1 MEAFIDAVTEAG
13 FFIPRRMAPDLLY
26 QWIEGVQK
34 HDDENETN
42 YHRILDLLRYLEPK
56 DLFVFLETV
65 YSDPDRIDE
74 DITEAVSELTL
85 QMCESGEFNDEDL
98 IRAAYPYQV
107 CLFDDPDLTFERL
120 RELVLLVGQQEK
132 YHPIGFDGYNALI
145 TYCSIEMLHK
155 LGFENMRQL
164 IIDVVGDEE
173 CGVFF
178 EWNYKHKFDENNPVV
193 QWAFLYC
200 AFDDLK
206 EFIAEN
212 DDEDEANESPLSID
226 SAQGKKTLEGLIANY
241 EIYKTCHAANVLFAY
256 GTLIGDGFFVPV
268 DDERAM
274 RFFRIFGALHLDM
287 QMMLCHRTVGSPKSS
302 IKSVDLKIIARQLL
316 SA

>member
-1 MEAFIDAVTEAG
+1 MEAFIDAGTEAG

-34 HDDENETN
+34 HDDEYETN

-212 DDEDEANESPLSID
+212 DDEDEASGDESRDDFVMLFVGPTPADIMQAQRDLLINDVIHLMERHFDGAELGGVVNEID
-226 SAQGKKTLEGLIANY
+226 K
-241 EIYKTCHAANVLFAY
+241 LFAER
-256 GTLIGDGFFVPV
+256 F
-268 DDERAM
+268 DDLVKSLDLGRPP
-274 RFFRIFGALHLDM
+274 RGSGGNGNGGHGGHGGRKPRHLH
-287 QMMLCHRTVGSPKSS
+287 
-302 IKSVDLKIIARQLL
+302 
-316 SA
+316 